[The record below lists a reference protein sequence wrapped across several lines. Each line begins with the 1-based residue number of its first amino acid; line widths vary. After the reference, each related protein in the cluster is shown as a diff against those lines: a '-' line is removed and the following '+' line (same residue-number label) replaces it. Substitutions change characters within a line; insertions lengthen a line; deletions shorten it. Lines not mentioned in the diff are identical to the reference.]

1 MPGWKRAVGRKLD
14 SIAQKIIP
22 EVQLAV
28 RWNTPFYGT
37 KKFHWFFGFYCY
49 QKYVQAFFLNGALL
63 EPMPPEES
71 KQKNVRYLNIFENDE
86 IDEFQIGDV
95 PSTLGCHKSAWFSR

>member
-1 MPGWKRAVGRKLD
+1 
-14 SIAQKIIP
+14 
-22 EVQLAV
+22 
-28 RWNTPFYGT
+28 
-37 KKFHWFFGFYCY
+37 
-49 QKYVQAFFLNGALL
+49 
-63 EPMPPEES
+63 MPPEES